1 MDAVANSAFIGAT
14 MFLEEMLDV
23 WKEVTAG
30 LIAELEQI
38 PHDQFAFQATPQ
50 SRSVAGLI
58 LHILETQNFLVTE
71 LCRRDSDF
79 ARLSKEKVRESIERQ
94 AAQAYS
100 GGDKEDLITS
110 LRSQMEWAE
119 TTLSVFGEDALG
131 EKAFPRRDGKRMSK
145 LGYLCFIISHENYHR
160 GQIALYERMM
170 QIEPALTAKFR
181 KIQTAD

>member
-1 MDAVANSAFIGAT
+1 MI
-14 MFLEEMLDV
+14 LEEMLDI
-23 WKEVTAG
+23 WKEVRAG

-38 PHDQFAFQATPQ
+38 PPDQFAFQVTPQ

-58 LHILETQNFLVTE
+58 RHILETQKFLVNE
-71 LCRRDSDF
+71 LCRPDIDF
-79 ARLSKEKVRESIERQ
+79 RGLPKEQVRESIERQ
-94 AAQAYS
+94 AAQAHS
-100 GGDKEDLITS
+100 GGDKEELITS

-119 TTLSVFGEDALG
+119 ATLRAFGEDALG
-131 EKAFPRRDGKRMSK
+131 EKAVPRRDGKTMSK

-170 QIEPALTAKFR
+170 QIEPALTAKVR